1 MSLHIILFAPTRVCS
16 SSLKLHDW
24 WKSSKYQFY
33 SLWIYLT
40 MASPRFLCRLTAFMD
55 LLLSWNVR
63 ELCIRKTADL
73 LLQLLVGTFP
83 RFVAIRFYFLSEP
96 MIYWIYPTMA
106 WTHDLL
112 DLPDH
117 GINPRSTGFTWPWLE
132 PTIYWIYLTM
142 AWTHDLLDLPDHG
155 LNPRS
160 TGFTRPWLEPTIY
173 HTWGKHPNQYTTASA
188 AWLFTQIQLQI
199 ILFLLFWDVLWIIKD
214 LLAPLLLFL
223 QEFQENS
230 QFLRTISNPA
240 SVLGLSRSFLRNHY
254 SLQIMH
260 LCVYDLGG
268 FELTYLII
276 HLISLTL
283 ILLKD
288 ERSAYL
294 L

>member
-1 MSLHIILFAPTRVCS
+1 MHVLAHWNNSLQVDMSLHIILSAPTRVCS

-33 SLWIYLT
+33 SLWTYLT

-55 LLLSWNVR
+55 LLLPWDVR
-63 ELCIRKTADL
+63 ELYIRKTADL

-83 RFVAIRFYFLSEP
+83 RFVAIRFYFLS
-96 MIYWIYPTMA
+96 
-106 WTHDLL
+106 
-112 DLPDH
+112 
-117 GINPRSTGFTWPWLE
+117 E

-160 TGFTRPWLEPTIY
+160 TGFTPPWLEPTIY
-173 HTWGKHPNQYTTASA
+173 HTWGKHPNQYTTALA

-214 LLAPLLLFL
+214 LLAPLSLFL

-230 QFLRTISNPA
+230 KFLRTISNPA
-240 SVLGLSRSFLRNHY
+240 SVLGLLRSFLRNHY

-260 LCVYDLGG
+260 LCLWSRWTRTYIPHYSFDKPNP
-268 FELTYLII
+268 YLIEGRVI
-276 HLISLTL
+276 GLSTIVLTDRKFFGILISTR
-283 ILLKD
+283 LL
-288 ERSAYL
+288 
-294 L
+294 